1 MVTFEQVRSYMKT
14 QAAEDK
20 AAKHVQATGAT
31 LEDALQQASIEL
43 GLALKKIEY
52 EILEKGTKGTFG
64 FGKKPWIIIAY
75 PMKQK
80 VEEKE
85 FDHGFDMDLGE
96 QSSSL
101 SEDRDGRVS
110 VRLTP
115 EGVLLKVS
123 KPAGKGRAVS
133 ERDAIE
139 KISRR
144 YGGRYDTGLV
154 AKVVKLADD
163 EYVTIAEYEHSPTD
177 DPMMS
182 VDIVDGEMRA
192 VLILH
197 PPGAGGADPTFDS
210 MVSFLQ
216 SNGVLHG
223 IKEEVIKAMEEDPP
237 YGIAMTVAEGS
248 KPRNGKDAYVM
259 FTFETDKSNVKL
271 KEKNGKVDFKELNL
285 IQTVVEGQVLARK
298 VPPERGESGRTVT
311 GKLLPAKDGMDCNLE
326 IGKNVRLS
334 EDGSS
339 IIAEINGQVVITGDK
354 VNVEPVLTVPG
365 DVNLKTGNI
374 LFLGTVIVDGNV
386 DDGFS
391 IKAAGNIEVKGSV
404 GRCDLDA
411 EGDIIV
417 HQGITSKNAGKIVCG
432 HSVWS
437 KFIENSS
444 VEAGELVVVSDGI
457 INSNIVAIKKV
468 ICKGKRASI
477 VGGHVLAAEEI
488 NAKTLGSVAGS
499 ETILEVGYDPKSK
512 QNYDALETKKTELE
526 KDLEEIDLN
535 LGSLE
540 NIKKAKKALPEEKQK
555 YYEELTARKRD
566 VVADLTDTKKELE
579 SLKSYLSQLKING
592 KICAST
598 TVFPGVKGLIKDA
611 LLEVKSE
618 FKAVTFI
625 AEGNLVKVTKYEEP
639 EDDFTR
645 KP

>member
-1 MVTFEQVRSYMKT
+1 MVTFEQVRSYMKN

-96 QSSSL
+96 RTSSL

-123 KPAGKGRAVS
+123 KPVGKGRSVS

-163 EYVTIAEYEHSPTD
+163 EYVTIADYEHSPTD

-182 VDIVDGEMRA
+182 VDIVEGEMRA

-216 SNGVLHG
+216 SNGVIHG
-223 IKEEVIKAMEEDPP
+223 IKEEVIKAMEDDPP
-237 YGIAMTVAEGS
+237 YGISMTVAEGS

-259 FTFETDKSNVKL
+259 YTFETDKSNVKL

-285 IQTVVEGQVLARK
+285 IQNVVEGQVLARK

-311 GKLLPAKDGMDCNLE
+311 GKLLPAKDGLDCNLE
-326 IGKNVRLS
+326 VGKNVRLS

-512 QNYDALETKKTELE
+512 QNYDALETKKAELE
-526 KDLEEIDLN
+526 KDLEDIDLN

-540 NIKKAKKALPEEKQK
+540 NIKKAKKTLPEERQK

-566 VVADLTDTKKELE
+566 VVADLTETKKELE
-579 SLKSYLSQLKING
+579 SLKAYLSQLKING

-598 TVFPGVKGLIKDA
+598 TVFPGVKVLIKDA